1 MLVQRVN
8 PINHHKK
15 SFNHHFPMVFLWFS
29 YGFSCHNPSSL
40 DEKGLSFSLVR
51 SDSNSLTSFS
61 NCLASEPGC
70 HGCRCPTKT
79 TLSWRKANNNQW
91 KEPIFWTSNILCF
104 CCLTYLWKEKKH
116 SSMIYVWLRQ
126 KTLSMAMNYQRVMF
140 AHVLKVNWK
149 KIVILGSFFC
159 G

>member
-1 MLVQRVN
+1 MVMFHMLVQRVN

-29 YGFSCHNPSSL
+29 YVFSCHKPSSL
-40 DEKGLSFSLVR
+40 DKNCHRRRERPQLQLGAFGLQ
-51 SDSNSLTSFS
+51 
-61 NCLASEPGC
+61 LADLFLQLPGL
-70 HGCRCPTKT
+70 GARLRCR
-79 TLSWRKANNNQW
+79 W